1 MRQPDAKRKLPL
13 VEVFMALF
21 VGIGCL
27 VIVLLFTNISRPRQ
41 IPLGVVTAAL
51 TVIPAPTQTPAPNT
65 PLPATPT
72 SNVDAPQGPGT
83 GVLAVGSYV
92 QINGTEGEGLRVRE
106 GPGLGY
112 EPLFL
117 ALESEVFKIIDG
129 PQRADEYTW
138 WRLAAPFDEALNGWS
153 VENFMLP
160 VDEP

>member
-1 MRQPDAKRKLPL
+1 MMKPDAKIKLPF
-13 VEVFMALF
+13 VEIFMALF
-21 VGIGCL
+21 VGFGCL
-27 VIVLLFTNISRPRQ
+27 VIVLLFANISRPRQ
-41 IPLGVVTAAL
+41 TTSGVVTAAL
-51 TVIPAPTQTPAPNT
+51 TVIPAPTETPAPRT
-65 PLPATPT
+65 PLPVTPT
-72 SNVDAPQGPGT
+72 LGADAPLGPAA
-83 GVLAVGSYV
+83 GVLVVGSFV

-138 WRLAAPFDEALNGWS
+138 WRLAAPFDESLNGWS
-153 VENFMLP
+153 VENYMLP